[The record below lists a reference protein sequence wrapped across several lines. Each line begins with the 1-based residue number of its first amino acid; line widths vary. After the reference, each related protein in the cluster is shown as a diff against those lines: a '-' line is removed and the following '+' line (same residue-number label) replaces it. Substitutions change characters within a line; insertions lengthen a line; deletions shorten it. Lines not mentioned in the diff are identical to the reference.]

1 MARWHVRSRGDR
13 DIHAMVRTE
22 AASSASGAELG
33 SESGA
38 VELPAEER
46 ELAALQAGDDRA
58 FERLVRAHVGRL
70 HAVAL
75 RLLQNPAD
83 ADEVVQEG
91 FLSAYRNLPSF
102 RGEARL
108 ETWLHRIVVNAALQ
122 RLRRRKHRIE
132 SAGRVED
139 GVDGTDEGMGVDV
152 DELLPRFSENG
163 YPEHFHRPW
172 VQTTEELATRAETRE
187 QVRRMIDKLPDNYR
201 TVLILRDIE
210 ELDTSAVSELLELT
224 PGTVKVRLHRARQAL
239 RNLLEH
245 EFELT
250 RQA

>member
-1 MARWHVRSRGDR
+1 VRS
-13 DIHAMVRTE
+13 E
-22 AASSASGAELG
+22 AGASASSAGDASRLG
-33 SESGA
+33 DKAGESEDDLS
-38 VELPAEER
+38 V
-46 ELAALQAGDDRA
+46 LQAGDDRA

-83 ADEVVQEG
+83 ADEVVQEA
-91 FLSAYRNLPSF
+91 FLSAYRNLANF
-102 RGEARL
+102 RGDARV

-122 RLRRRKHRIE
+122 RLRRRKRQVGAVGQMLASE
-132 SAGRVED
+132 VDD
-139 GVDGTDEGMGVDV
+139 GGGDSVADV
-152 DELLPRFSENG
+152 DELLPRFQENG
-163 YPEHFHRPW
+163 YPEHVHRPW

-210 ELDTSAVSELLELT
+210 ELDTSAVAELLELT
-224 PGTVKVRLHRARQAL
+224 TGTVKVRLHRARQAL

-250 RQA
+250 REA

>member
-1 MARWHVRSRGDR
+1 VRS
-13 DIHAMVRTE
+13 E
-22 AASSASGAELG
+22 AGASASSAGDRSGLGDKAGQAGEAEDDLI
-33 SESGA
+33 
-38 VELPAEER
+38 
-46 ELAALQAGDDRA
+46 ALQAGDDRA

-83 ADEVVQEG
+83 ADEVVQEA
-91 FLSAYRNLPSF
+91 FLSAYRNLANF
-102 RGEARL
+102 RGDARV

-122 RLRRRKHRIE
+122 RLRRRKRQVGAVGQMLASE
-132 SAGRVED
+132 VDD
-139 GVDGTDEGMGVDV
+139 GGGDSVADV
-152 DELLPRFSENG
+152 DELLPRFQENG
-163 YPEHFHRPW
+163 YPEHVHRPW

-210 ELDTSAVSELLELT
+210 ELDTSAVAELLELT

-250 RQA
+250 REA

>member
-1 MARWHVRSRGDR
+1 
-13 DIHAMVRTE
+13 VRTE
-22 AASSASGAELG
+22 AAPSASGAALEAESG
-33 SESGA
+33 DIESGA
-38 VELPAEER
+38 AESLADER

-83 ADEVVQEG
+83 ADEVVQEA

-132 SAGRVED
+132 SVADAGHVSD
-139 GVDGTDEGMGVDV
+139 SGVDATEVDV

-163 YPEHFHRPW
+163 YPEHFSRPW
-172 VQTTEELATRAETRE
+172 VQNTEELATRAETRE

-210 ELDTSAVSELLELT
+210 ELDTSAVGELLELT